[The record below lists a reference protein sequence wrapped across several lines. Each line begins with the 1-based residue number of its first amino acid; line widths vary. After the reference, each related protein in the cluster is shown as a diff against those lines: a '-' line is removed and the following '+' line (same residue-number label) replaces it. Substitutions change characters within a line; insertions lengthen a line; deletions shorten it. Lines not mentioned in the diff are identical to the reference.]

1 MNSSSTGSKRT
12 VEGAWAQHRKG
23 AQQKSQQQPQQQ
35 RKVLSVEERN
45 RIAQQNDRLALKV
58 AHRMSGQCA
67 EPLEDLIQL
76 ARIGLLKAVERYDP
90 SKGVAFSSFA
100 VPYIQGEVQHFLRD
114 HWGHVK
120 IPRRSIELAS
130 KVKQVQRRMVALGR
144 NVPEE
149 KIAESLGVSKAR
161 WTWTQQAVAR
171 KPLISLDDVQLSEE
185 EEEDLQEEEAL
196 KQEMYKRL
204 GKLKDPYR
212 TCVMERFFK
221 QMSDE
226 AIARQQD
233 TTPEQVRFWIEE
245 GLNRLRNGQNED
257 RQRV

>member
-1 MNSSSTGSKRT
+1 MNNSNTGKRT
-12 VEGAWAQHRKG
+12 VEGVWAQQRKS
-23 AQQKSQQQPQQQ
+23 AQQKSQQQPQPE
-35 RKVLSVEERN
+35 RKALTIKERN

-67 EPLEDLIQL
+67 EPLDDLIQL

-130 KVKQVQRRMVALGR
+130 KVRQVQRRMVALGR
-144 NVPEE
+144 NVSEE
-149 KIAESLGVSKAR
+149 KIAKSLGVNKAR
-161 WTWTQQAVAR
+161 WAWTQQAVAR
-171 KPLISLDDVQLSEE
+171 KPLVSLDDVQLSED

-212 TCVMERFFK
+212 TCIMERFFK
-221 QMSDE
+221 QLSDE

-233 TTPEQVRFWIEE
+233 TSPEQVRFWIEE
-245 GLNRLRNGQNED
+245 GLHRLRNGQNED

>member
-1 MNSSSTGSKRT
+1 MNSSNTGKRT
-12 VEGAWAQHRKG
+12 VEGAWAQHRKS
-23 AQQKSQQQPQQQ
+23 AQQKSQQQPPQ
-35 RKVLSVEERN
+35 RKVLTIAERN
-45 RIAQQNDRLALKV
+45 KIAQQNDRLALKV

-130 KVKQVQRRMVALGR
+130 KVRQVQRRMVALGR
-144 NVPEE
+144 NVSEE

-171 KPLISLDDVQLSEE
+171 KPLVSLDDVQLSEE

-212 TCVMERFFK
+212 TCIMERFFK
-221 QMSDE
+221 QLSDE
-226 AIARQQD
+226 AIAKSQD
-233 TTPEQVRFWIEE
+233 TTPAQVQLWINE
-245 GLNRLRNGQNED
+245 GLRRLRGEQNED
-257 RQRV
+257 RQSS

>member
-1 MNSSSTGSKRT
+1 MSINNKRT

-23 AQQKSQQQPQQQ
+23 AQQKSQQTPPQ
-35 RKVLSVEERN
+35 RKALTIAERN
-45 RIAQQNDRLALKV
+45 RIAQQNDRLALKL

-130 KVKQVQRRMVALGR
+130 KVRQVQRRMVALGR
-144 NVPEE
+144 NVSEE

-171 KPLISLDDVQLSEE
+171 KPLVSLDDVQLSEE
-185 EEEDLQEEEAL
+185 ETEDLQEEEAL
-196 KQEMYKRL
+196 KQEMYRRL

-212 TCVMERFFK
+212 TCIMERFFK
-221 QMSDE
+221 QMTDE

-233 TTPEQVRFWIEE
+233 TTPEQVRFWIDE
-245 GLNRLRNGQNED
+245 GLRRLRGDHAGD
-257 RQRV
+257 RQRG